1 MHLYIQKHENI
12 SQLRKVVWERR
23 SGQALLGGDI
33 CPSTDWG
40 RNQEV
45 GG

>member
-1 MHLYIQKHENI
+1 MQKHENI
-12 SQLRKVVWERR
+12 SQLREVVWESLRH
-23 SGQALLGGDI
+23 SGQALLGGDP

-40 RNQEV
+40 RDQEA